1 VFSTAGL
8 SILNNEIT
16 LCARQLPVESG
27 LNVDYTAFGGI
38 GLASCEDAIIRG
50 NKITDN
56 GIDYINPVCGIF
68 IIFSEQI
75 EISNNY
81 ILDNG
86 SRSISAFTTYQK
98 GRRGGIV
105 LLMATQPSARNNS
118 PSIKAAG
125 TGCPAVN
132 IFNNVV
138 DQPVGQA
145 LFVIGLGQF
154 SVVNNQFTS
163 RSVGKDNVYSIYG
176 TTVFI
181 LNLGLTKDLLP
192 MIMTTMADFSHAA
205 VNLTWA
211 TISGVSTFFTQFTDT
226 YYASFPTGKV
236 QFTNNQVLMDM
247 SNPLTSENVSV
258 CPVSIATLDDIAFHN
273 NQSDY
278 SNVPL
283 TGSKTVV
290 KVNTL
295 LLGLSIRANG
305 NRLNDGTN
313 SISLL
318 ASAYMSTAIGN
329 QSTHS
334 IYVGGG
340 VAVYTINSNNI
351 NLF

>member
-1 VFSTAGL
+1 
-8 SILNNEIT
+8 
-16 LCARQLPVESG
+16 
-27 LNVDYTAFGGI
+27 
-38 GLASCEDAIIRG
+38 
-50 NKITDN
+50 
-56 GIDYINPVCGIF
+56 
-68 IIFSEQI
+68 
-75 EISNNY
+75 
-81 ILDNG
+81 
-86 SRSISAFTTYQK
+86 
-98 GRRGGIV
+98 
-105 LLMATQPSARNNS
+105 
-118 PSIKAAG
+118 
-125 TGCPAVN
+125 
-132 IFNNVV
+132 
-138 DQPVGQA
+138 
-145 LFVIGLGQF
+145 
-154 SVVNNQFTS
+154 
-163 RSVGKDNVYSIYG
+163 
-176 TTVFI
+176 
-181 LNLGLTKDLLP
+181 